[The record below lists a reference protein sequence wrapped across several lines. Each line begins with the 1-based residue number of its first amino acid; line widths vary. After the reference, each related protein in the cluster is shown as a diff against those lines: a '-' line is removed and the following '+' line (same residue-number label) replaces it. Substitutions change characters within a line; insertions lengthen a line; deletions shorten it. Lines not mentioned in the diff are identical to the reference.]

1 MPWTS
6 ASTGGKSG
14 DMGTLRAGSPDR
26 AVTGLA
32 TCVVVAAD
40 SEGIAEF
47 ADELL
52 RSCPE
57 LTVLVTSR
65 EPINVPGEIT
75 WQVPPLGTD
84 EALSL
89 FAERAAAVLP
99 YFAVDQVNEP
109 AIRSM
114 CIHLYGIPS
123 RSNSHLL
130 QQPLQH
136 GDDVQDP
143 ALIARGQRGD
153 PAGQV

>member
-1 MPWTS
+1 MFVPWTS

-89 FAERAAAVLP
+89 FAERAGHGPAVLRGGSGERTGHPVDVHSPLRHPLAVELALTPAAV
-99 YFAVDQVNEP
+99 A
-109 AIRSM
+109 
-114 CIHLYGIPS
+114 
-123 RSNSHLL
+123 
-130 QQPLQH
+130 
-136 GDDVQDP
+136 
-143 ALIARGQRGD
+143 ARG
-153 PAGQV
+153 